1 MAMTKLTKENFEA
14 EVLTAQETVMVE
26 FSAPW
31 CGYCRRIA
39 PAIEAL
45 SESLAGRVKVGT
57 IDIDEQPELT
67 ERYEVETIPSLIVFR
82 GGKAVGEALVAPPSR
97 GRIKEWLRENGAL

>member
-14 EVLTAQETVMVE
+14 EVLSAQETVMVE

-39 PAIEAL
+39 PAVEAL
-45 SESLAGRVKVGT
+45 AESLAGKVKVGT

-67 ERYEVETIPSLIVFR
+67 GRYEVETIPSRFGVR
-82 GGKAVGEALVAPPSR
+82 GGQAMGEALVAPQSR
-97 GRIKEWLRENGAL
+97 GQIEGWLRENGAL

>member
-45 SESLAGRVKVGT
+45 AQSLDGRVKVGT

-67 ERYEVETIPSLIVFR
+67 GRYEVETIPSLIVFQ
-82 GGKAVGEALVAPPSR
+82 GGKAVGEALVAPQSR
-97 GRIKEWLRENGAL
+97 GRIEEWLRENGAL

>member
-1 MAMTKLTKENFEA
+1 MAMTKLTKENFES
-14 EVLTAQETVMVE
+14 EVLLAQDTVMVE

-39 PAIEAL
+39 PAVEAL
-45 SESLAGRVKVGT
+45 SESLAGKVRVGT

-82 GGKAVGEALVAPPSR
+82 GGRAMGEALVAPQSR
-97 GRIKEWLRENGAL
+97 GRIEEWLRENGAL

>member
-45 SESLAGRVKVGT
+45 AQSLDGRVKVGT

-82 GGKAVGEALVAPPSR
+82 GGKAVGEALVAPQSR
-97 GRIKEWLRENGAL
+97 GRIEEWLRENGAL